1 MRNPVALG
9 PVPCLLPLL
18 LAACTGLSAGPE
30 VSAVTPVPASRDSAW
45 VRAKRALTAES
56 FTLDVQDSVGG
67 RITAMRYPS
76 ATAKVGTQ
84 AACPVHVA
92 MAVNGAAERSELAS
106 SSQWVAPAA
115 MAAGKPELCEQD
127 RQETLDRILL
137 VVAPPAK

>member
-9 PVPCLLPLL
+9 PVPCLLPLV

-56 FTLDVQDSVGG
+56 FTLDLQDSVGG

-84 AACPVHVA
+84 AACRVHVV
-92 MAVNGAAERSELAS
+92 MAVNGAAENSELAS
-106 SSQWVAPAA
+106 SSQWIAPA
-115 MAAGKPELCEQD
+115 MATGKPELCEQD

>member
-1 MRNPVALG
+1 MRYPVALG
-9 PVPCLLPLL
+9 SVPCLLPLL

-30 VSAVTPVPASRDSAW
+30 MSAVTPVPASRDSAW

-84 AACPVHVA
+84 AACRVHLA
-92 MAVNGAAERSELAS
+92 MALTGAAESSELAS
-106 SSQWVAPAA
+106 SSQWVAPAT
-115 MAAGKPELCEQD
+115 MATGKLELCERD
-127 RQETLDRILL
+127 RQETVNRILL
-137 VVAPPAK
+137 VVVPPAQ